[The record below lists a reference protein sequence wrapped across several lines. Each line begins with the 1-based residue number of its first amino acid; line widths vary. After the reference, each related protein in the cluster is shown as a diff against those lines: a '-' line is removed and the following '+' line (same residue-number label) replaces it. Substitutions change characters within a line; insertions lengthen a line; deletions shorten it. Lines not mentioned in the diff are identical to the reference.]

1 MTSAEQMNDTDL
13 PNVFPYVKPFP
24 TTLTHIRPK
33 PVTYTIDFLLSLKDT
48 PYCKEKPSDLPNI
61 IDKDKVNSESGPSR
75 SIRKQRRQ
83 GSGEVDLDDLQAV
96 HGSLQDHGDSLHR
109 GKGKGARRDNHGW
122 QPVSQERHE
131 EAFHQGAMNRV
142 GVPMKPGTMPN
153 RTPIVPGSQQ
163 QQQRIVPGKGVPR
176 RDGGNDQPKTGTPAP
191 ASNWE
196 HQPAL
201 ANVYMRHQQGLTG
214 ATTQV
219 TKGLDAFSM
228 GDIRQAEKFIESGRM
243 GLDEYAR
250 KVASGEIS
258 RDTNMGGQSA
268 GGGFFADEG
277 TVESRPWMQNNT
289 TSQGRIIPGSARVN
303 APPPPPSVQPPSAG
317 PIGKDSNGAGLQ
329 LLQMLIDRKQ
339 LPVAATP
346 QQPKTGV
353 GAPRQLTQQQIN
365 ELIAMSKK
373 AAAANPS
380 GRPSGVPMKAP
391 SPQVAAPAPRAPQ
404 QGSTPPHVA
413 ALLEQLHRQQMAQQ
427 QATPAAPPPAAPQS
441 GSPQECQQQ

>member
-1 MTSAEQMNDTDL
+1 MNND
-13 PNVFPYVKPFP
+13 
-24 TTLTHIRPK
+24 
-33 PVTYTIDFLLSLKDT
+33 
-48 PYCKEKPSDLPNI
+48 
-61 IDKDKVNSESGPSR
+61 SGPSR

-83 GSGEVDLDDLQAV
+83 GSGEGDLEELHAV
-96 HGSLQDHGDSLHR
+96 HGSLQEHGDSLHR

-131 EAFHQGAMNRV
+131 EAFHQGAMNRM
-142 GVPMKPGTMPN
+142 GVATKPGTMPN
-153 RTPIVPGSQQ
+153 RAPMVPGSQQ
-163 QQQRIVPGKGVPR
+163 QRIIPGKGVPR
-176 RDGGNDQPKTGTPAP
+176 RDGPNDQHKTGTPAP

-201 ANVYMRHQQGLTG
+201 ANVYMKHQQGLTG
-214 ATTQV
+214 APTTQV
-219 TKGLDAFSM
+219 AKGLDAFSM

-258 RDTNMGGQSA
+258 RDSNMGFGQSS

-277 TVESRPWMQNNT
+277 TVESRPWLQNS
-289 TSQGRIIPGSARVN
+289 TSQGRIIPGSARVS
-303 APPPPPSVQPPSAG
+303 APPPPPSVQPPVASAG

-339 LPVAATP
+339 LPVAAP
-346 QQPKTGV
+346 QQPKAGA

-373 AAAANPS
+373 AAAANPA
-380 GRPSGVPMKAP
+380 GRPTGVPMKAP
-391 SPQVAAPAPRAPQ
+391 APQVAPPRASQP
-404 QGSTPPHVA
+404 GTTPPHVA

-427 QATPAAPPPAAPQS
+427 QATPAAPPPPAPQS

>member
-1 MTSAEQMNDTDL
+1 MTSAEQMNEADT
-13 PNVFPYVKPFP
+13 NVFPYVNIIRFP
-24 TTLTHIRPK
+24 DFSSRPS
-33 PVTYTIDFLLSLKDT
+33 PVKYSVEFLLSLKET
-48 PYCKEKPSDLPNI
+48 AYCKQKPSDLPDI
-61 IDKDKVNSESGPSR
+61 IDKDKINSESGPSR

-83 GSGEVDLDDLQAV
+83 GSGEVDLDDLHAM
-96 HGSLQDHGDSLHR
+96 HGSIHEHADNLHR

-131 EAFHQGAMNRV
+131 EAFHQGALNRM
-142 GVPMKPGTMPN
+142 GVPNKPGTMPN
-153 RTPIVPGSQQ
+153 RAPMVPGAT
-163 QQQRIVPGKGVPR
+163 QQRIIPGKGVPR
-176 RDGGNDQPKTGTPAP
+176 RDAGMDMPKTGAPAP
-191 ASNWE
+191 AANWE

-201 ANVYMRHQQGLTG
+201 ANVYMKHQQGLTG

-219 TKGLDAFSM
+219 AKGLDAFSM
-228 GDIRQAEKFIESGRM
+228 GDIRQAEKFIEGGRM

-258 RDTNMGGQSA
+258 RDVHSMGGQSSA
-268 GGGFFADEG
+268 GGFFADEG
-277 TVESRPWMQNNT
+277 TVESRPWLQNT

-303 APPPPPSVQPPSAG
+303 APPPPPSVQAPAAG

-339 LPVAATP
+339 LPVASP

-373 AAAANPS
+373 AAAANPA

-391 SPQVAAPAPRAPQ
+391 APQVAPPRAPQ
-404 QGSTPPHVA
+404 QGTTPPHVA

-427 QATPAAPPPAAPQS
+427 QAAPAAPPPSAPQS

>member
-1 MTSAEQMNDTDL
+1 MIYSIE
-13 PNVFPYVKPFP
+13 
-24 TTLTHIRPK
+24 
-33 PVTYTIDFLLSLKDT
+33 FLLSLKET
-48 PYCKEKPSDLPNI
+48 PYCKQKPSDLPDI
-61 IDKDKVNSESGPSR
+61 IDKDKINSESGPSR

-96 HGSLQDHGDSLHR
+96 HGHLQEHGDSLHR

-131 EAFHQGAMNRV
+131 EAFHQGAMNRM
-142 GVPMKPGTMPN
+142 GAPMKPGAMPN
-153 RTPIVPGSQQ
+153 RAPMVPGSQQ
-163 QQQRIVPGKGVPR
+163 QRIIPGKGVPR
-176 RDGGNDQPKTGTPAP
+176 RDTPNDQSKAGAPAP
-191 ASNWE
+191 AANWE

-201 ANVYMRHQQGLTG
+201 ANVYMKHQQGLTG

-219 TKGLDAFSM
+219 AKGLDAFSM

-258 RDTNMGGQSA
+258 RDAHHGAGQSS
-268 GGGFFADEG
+268 GGFFADEG
-277 TVESRPWMQNNT
+277 TVETRPWLQQN
-289 TSQGRIIPGSARVN
+289 TSQGRIIPGSARAN
-303 APPPPPSVQPPSAG
+303 APPPPPAAVQPPVATG

-339 LPVAATP
+339 LPVATP
-346 QQPKTGV
+346 QQPKTGA

-373 AAAANPS
+373 AAAANPA

-391 SPQVAAPAPRAPQ
+391 APQVAPPRAPQ
-404 QGSTPPHVA
+404 QGTTPPHVA

-427 QATPAAPPPAAPQS
+427 QAAPAAPPPPAPQS